1 MKNSMGLVQDLL
13 IWIEILN
20 YLIGSSL
27 LRYPVG
33 LQKILQLL
41 TSTDSDVQ
49 VHAVKV
55 VANLAA
61 EGVHS
66 LPVI

>member
-1 MKNSMGLVQDLL
+1 MNDH
-13 IWIEILN
+13 W
-20 YLIGSSL
+20 

-41 TSTDSDVQ
+41 TSEDTDVQ

-61 EGVHS
+61 EGVH
-66 LPVI
+66 LPVISVLLILSIWLSKFLF

>member
-1 MKNSMGLVQDLL
+1 MGLVQDLL